1 MILRLFIAIILF
13 IVIAGFVTYFLIPSP
28 IVMAD
33 RVSLN
38 TSANGA
44 YRVLTKQDVWNKFSP
59 GTFRLHKQLV
69 NTIEIDVNIKDYR
82 VPVSIL
88 LIPLAKDS
96 VILSW
101 NTNFP
106 VVNNPVS
113 KIRQYSRAM
122 ATRDKLHETFQKF
135 QNFVEDNENV
145 YGIHINETST
155 QDTFLIATRFTSN
168 TFPSNQ
174 LVYSYI
180 NKLQSYAAS
189 VGVAQTSP
197 PMLNISK
204 SDSIHFNNM
213 VAIPINNKA
222 PDSDSIFFVRMVP
235 GRFLATEVKG
245 GPYTIQHA
253 HTMMAQYF
261 RDFNRLSMAIPF
273 EYLITDRIQEP
284 DTTKWVTR
292 IYGPVY

>member
-1 MILRLFIAIILF
+1 MILRLFIAIIFF

-28 IVMAD
+28 IAMAD
-33 RVSLN
+33 RVTLN

-44 YRVLTKQDVWNKFSP
+44 YRVLTKQEVWNNFSP

-69 NTIEIDVNIKDYR
+69 NTIYVDVDVKGYR
-82 VPVSIL
+82 APVSIL
-88 LIPLAKDS
+88 LIPLSKDS

-101 NTNFP
+101 NTEFP
-106 VVNNPVS
+106 VVKNPVS
-113 KIRQYSRAM
+113 KIRQYFRAI
-122 ATRDKLHETFQKF
+122 ATRDKLHEAFEKLETFVQ
-135 QNFVEDNENV
+135 DNENV

-155 QDTFLIATRFTSN
+155 HDTLLIATRFTSS
-168 TFPSNQ
+168 TFPSDQ
-174 LVYSYI
+174 LIYSYI

-189 VGVAQTSP
+189 IGVAQTSP

-204 SDSIHFNNM
+204 SDSTHFYNM
-213 VAIPINNKA
+213 VAIPINTKA

-235 GRFLATEVKG
+235 GRFLTTEVKG
-245 GPYTIQHA
+245 GHYTIQQA
-253 HTMMAQYF
+253 HTMMSQYF

-273 EYLITDRIQEP
+273 EYLVTNRIQEA